1 ILIFDEPT
9 IGIDVN
15 SKNEI
20 YKLITQLAKEG
31 KSIIMV
37 SSELPELIA
46 LSDRVLVVK
55 NGRIITELNDHE
67 ITEENIISY
76 AFGVTDDV
84 QSK

>member
-1 ILIFDEPT
+1 
-9 IGIDVN
+9 
-15 SKNEI
+15 
-20 YKLITQLAKEG
+20 
-31 KSIIMV
+31 MV